1 MDMEPCAEFKMESLE
16 SFEPLVNPIRQ
27 YRNRSKRTLKT
38 GEEKLAEV
46 LAKIASLQ
54 KNSEKTDGIDR
65 TKVRTYNVK
74 LRLKKSHLYKCFDCG
89 NCFANPD
96 FLELHEKS
104 HTEQGK
110 CNIDLGQEPVDG
122 EMNLKQ
128 NAWFVGDFDEHDRD
142 DDGEHFVQLDC
153 TVEEGEDIFDIT
165 FDRTKCE
172 KTYTMKYKV
181 KKEPVGKCEYCAKQF
196 YSAECWKL
204 HELEHEKF
212 LDITSMEPSINIMQS
227 PKIEESTMTLDESFY
242 EGLDVGDILE
252 RSSGTIDCM
261 ADGRLAA
268 GAGITLEYRI
278 IPRRSF
284 SADKETD
291 QPKDR
296 QGQKR
301 PANGG
306 EEESGAPKKV
316 NQSVCQPTVNLK
328 EEVLVKEE
336 PVSVQPMIHAEE
348 TVQSNHCQGQKDP
361 ANVAVEETDAAK
373 LVNQSLCQP
382 TVTVKKEVEIKEEPI
397 SESISEEVEQVKVKT
412 ESMAEDHQ
420 PPAMQMHLEQEH
432 KCAVC
437 SKRFRLRIALL
448 VHEQTHDRTRPY
460 SCQHEDERL
469 PFRK

>member
-1 MDMEPCAEFKMESLE
+1 MDMEPCTEFKMESLE

-104 HTEQGK
+104 HAEQGK
-110 CNIDLGQEPVDG
+110 CNIDLCQEPVEA
-122 EMNLKQ
+122 EMSLKQ
-128 NAWFVGDFDEHDRD
+128 NAWFVGDFGENDEYE
-142 DDGEHFVQLDC
+142 DGEHIVQLDC
-153 TVEEGEDIFDIT
+153 TVEEGEEIFDIT

-181 KKEPVGKCEYCAKQF
+181 KKEPVGKCEHCAKQF

-212 LDITSMEPSINIMQS
+212 LDITNVEPSINIMQS

-242 EGLDVGDILE
+242 EGLDVSDILE

-261 ADGRLAA
+261 TDGRLAA
-268 GAGITLEYRI
+268 GAGITFEYRI

-284 SADKETD
+284 SGDGKDAD

-296 QGQKR
+296 QGHKR
-301 PANGG
+301 PASAG
-306 EEESGAPKKV
+306 EEPVAAKVV
-316 NQSVCQPTVNLK
+316 NQSVCQPTVRVK
-328 EEVLVKEE
+328 EEV
-336 PVSVQPMIHAEE
+336 M
-348 TVQSNHCQGQKDP
+348 
-361 ANVAVEETDAAK
+361 
-373 LVNQSLCQP
+373 
-382 TVTVKKEVEIKEEPI
+382 IKEEPI
-397 SESISEEVEQVKVKT
+397 EEQTTIDQVFDHVAVKHEVMEQD
-412 ESMAEDHQ
+412 EQ
-420 PPAMQMHLEQEH
+420 PPAKQMRVQTEH
-432 KCAVC
+432 QCTIC
-437 SKRFRLRIALL
+437 SKRFHFLAALQ
-448 VHEQTHDRTRPY
+448 VHERTHSGARPY
-460 SCQHEDERL
+460 SCRQCSKSFISKGKRFLHSYSQHRNRNKGLSCCKCQGSLRHLAICEHYECQRSDSVQ
-469 PFRK
+469 